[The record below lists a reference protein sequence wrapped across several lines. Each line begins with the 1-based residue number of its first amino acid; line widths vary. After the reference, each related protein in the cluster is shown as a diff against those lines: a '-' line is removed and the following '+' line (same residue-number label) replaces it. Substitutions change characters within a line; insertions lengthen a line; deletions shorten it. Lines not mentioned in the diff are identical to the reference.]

1 MRNNNGR
8 LFFSSLRS
16 NTVTHILTVGIK
28 ASILSSDR
36 HATKTPHLN
45 VYKRMKISVAIYLL
59 STKQSCA
66 KTQHKTDCFSDNVG
80 SSSVFADK
88 GSNHQHILLVIPAM
102 VALLSFQFSLYYH
115 LDAKK
120 KKAPRKTIIMR
131 KYSWKT
137 PNNND
142 DIKKVCSKQT
152 TATHSRNKTWNTLHN
167 QELLAREKT
176 HTHSTLNSFKW
187 QVEKNKGSVNNLLF
201 STTHIRFIVSDL
213 APRHSMQFYFA

>member
-8 LFFSSLRS
+8 LFFSTLHVQIRS
-16 NTVTHILTVGIK
+16 HTILAVGIK
-28 ASILSSDR
+28 ASILSSDK
-36 HATKTPHLN
+36 HATKTPRLN

-115 LDAKK
+115 LDVKK
-120 KKAPRKTIIMR
+120 NKKTPRKTIIMR

-152 TATHSRNKTWNTLHN
+152 TATHSRKKNN
-167 QELLAREKT
+167 
-176 HTHSTLNSFKW
+176 
-187 QVEKNKGSVNNLLF
+187 VEY
-201 STTHIRFIVSDL
+201 I
-213 APRHSMQFYFA
+213 A